1 MNLKHKYIYFY
12 IIILIIFILLAYYKS
27 IFENFENIT
36 PNNNQNNKSTI
47 FISIASYR
55 DKQCISTLKD
65 IFINAKYPHNIYI
78 GICQQNNKNNKNEDC
93 TLISECIQDGLC
105 IKNQI
110 KTINIDYHDAKGP
123 AYARYYCSTLYNN
136 ETYYLQIDS
145 HINFIKNW
153 DDILINMHT
162 KLPKNSIISTYPL
175 DYKDRNSTGVPYI
188 CESLYKTYKHIPEYQ
203 SYIQAKTNN
212 PRLTFIIAAGFLF
225 MPQQAVIDVPFDPYL
240 PYLFMGEET
249 LLAAR
254 LWTSGYN
261 IYSPNI
267 NIVYHDYTRKDE
279 PKVWNDNISFNTNN
293 KDVIKKVSYLLGTET
308 IDNVPKH
315 LLTDISKYSMGNKR
329 TLAEYLNFSNLD
341 LINGLSSKK
350 WCTI

>member
-1 MNLKHKYIYFY
+1 MSCGDPSNYSYSPYIATPGSLG
-12 IIILIIFILLAYYKS
+12 ISDNGSTDTLDKDIKGLIAYTEVLTKGTGIAS
-27 IFENFENIT
+27 TTVELDTT
-36 PNNNQNNKSTI
+36 PN
-47 FISIASYR
+47 YR
-55 DKQCISTLKD
+55 
-65 IFINAKYPHNIYI
+65 NRVV
-78 GICQQNNKNNKNEDC
+78 QQNSDTNQASAYFLENDQVYVTVEPY
-93 TLISECIQDGLC
+93 DGF
-105 IKNQI
+105 
-110 KTINIDYHDAKGP
+110 
-123 AYARYYCSTLYNN
+123 
-136 ETYYLQIDS
+136 E
-145 HINFIKNW
+145 
-153 DDILINMHT
+153 
-162 KLPKNSIISTYPL
+162 SIISTYPL